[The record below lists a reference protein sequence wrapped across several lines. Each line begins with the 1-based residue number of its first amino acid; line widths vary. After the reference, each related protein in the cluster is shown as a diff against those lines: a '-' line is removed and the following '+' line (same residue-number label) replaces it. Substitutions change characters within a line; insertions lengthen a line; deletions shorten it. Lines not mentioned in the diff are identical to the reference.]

1 MAEKN
6 APEIER
12 KFLIAYPD
20 MRFLREHAQ
29 RSRIIQ
35 TYLKSD
41 NGNTARVRKRY
52 DDKTTVYTYTEKRRI
67 TNVRRMEYER
77 EISADEYGALLERAD
92 ESRVPIEKERY
103 CLDYE
108 NQLFEIDIYP
118 FYTDRAIMEIE
129 LKNEEQKI
137 LFPPEIKIIR
147 EVTEDGRY
155 TNKALAKTIPYDEI

>member
-1 MAEKN
+1 
-6 APEIER
+6 
-12 KFLIAYPD
+12 
-20 MRFLREHAQ
+20 
-29 RSRIIQ
+29 
-35 TYLKSD
+35 
-41 NGNTARVRKRY
+41 
-52 DDKTTVYTYTEKRRI
+52 
-67 TNVRRMEYER
+67 MEYER

-129 LKNEEQKI
+129 LENEEQKI

>member
-6 APEIER
+6 SPEIER

-20 MRFLREHAQ
+20 MRFLKEHAR

-41 NGNTARVRKRY
+41 NENTARVRKRY
-52 DDKTTVYTYTEKRRI
+52 DGKTTVYTYTEKRHI

-77 EISADEYGALLERAD
+77 EISVDEYEALLERAD
-92 ESRVPIEKERY
+92 ESRVPIKKERY
-103 CLDYE
+103 CIDYE

-129 LKNEEQKI
+129 LENEEQKI

-155 TNKALAKTIPYDEI
+155 TNRALAKTIPYDEI